1 MIKANFRLDLSKTKL
16 KELGFRYD
24 NKADCYVYR
33 FPVYNYK
40 KQPVIFCKIWATNE
54 EDHNIIMYG
63 VFEANDT
70 LYAGYYN
77 EEYGYNTT
85 IKQIDKT
92 ILHKLKALGAK
103 RVD

>member
-1 MIKANFRLDLSKTKL
+1 MIKAKFCLDLSKSKL

-24 NKADCYVYR
+24 SKADCYVYK

-40 KQPVIFCKIWATNE
+40 KQPVLFCKIWVDNE
-54 EDHNIIMYG
+54 EDRNIIMYG

-70 LYAGYYN
+70 LYPGYYN
-77 EEYGYNTT
+77 DEYGYNIT
-85 IKQIDKT
+85 IEEIDKA
-92 ILHKLKALGAK
+92 ILHKLKDLGAK

>member
-1 MIKANFRLDLSKTKL
+1 MDLSRTKL

-24 NKADCYVYR
+24 SKLEYYVCK

-40 KQPVIFCKIWATNE
+40 KQPVIFCKIGVNE
-54 EDHNIIMYG
+54 EDNNSIWYN
-63 VFEANDT
+63 VCEANDA

-77 EEYGYNTT
+77 NEYGHNTM
-85 IKQIDKT
+85 IERIDKA
-92 ILHKLKALGAK
+92 ILHKLKDLGAK